1 MQNDYGQRIAMARA
15 AKGWS
20 QADLANKIG
29 STQQQVARYES
40 GENDVKSSIILK
52 MSAALNVTVSYL
64 LGLDDSPQPT
74 ETPRIRPVPGEASLP
89 LVGSIAAGTPREA
102 METTGERC
110 WASPGVVERHPNAFF
125 LRVSGDSMNL
135 MYPDGCLVAV
145 DPDECEIESGK
156 VYAVLINGCDATLK
170 QVFRAGDT
178 IVLHPVSAN
187 PDHRDVSIDTND
199 PDAPYFRV
207 VGRAIWVQ
215 ADVTW

>member
-1 MQNDYGQRIAMARA
+1 MNGQFTNRLADARKA
-15 AKGWS
+15 AGM
-20 QADLANKIG
+20 
-29 STQQQVARYES
+29 TQQDVAEKLECTIQAYQNYEY
-40 GENDVKSSIILK
+40 GKRDVKG
-52 MSAALNVTVSYL
+52 TVLAELAKLFGCTVNYL
-64 LGLDDSPQPT
+64 LGLDND
-74 ETPRIRPVPGEASLP
+74 TPRIRPVPGEASLP

-102 METTGERC
+102 MEFDGERC

-156 VYAVLINGCDATLK
+156 VYAVLVNGCDATLK
-170 QVFRAGDT
+170 QVFKAGDT

-187 PDHRDVSIDTND
+187 PAHRDLSIDVTD

-207 VGRAIWVQ
+207 VGRAIWFQ
-215 ADVTW
+215 ADITW